1 MFNVGHDRNRHDNSI
16 DDPSFLYS
24 EHHGLL
30 EDTILTPDSDFKFEA
45 RGSKADIHGFGLLDN
60 IGIYKQYNDSGSSSI
75 HQGEIN
81 GSPEYGGSHL
91 TPGDDL
97 SMTAS
102 TFNGMNGSAYT
113 ASQSPIPISNNVRPT
128 DNHQHFQPIGNIKEK
143 STSNVPLSP
152 IQQQLLEASP
162 HLDDQGRYAS
172 LKRKR

>member
-1 MFNVGHDRNRHDNSI
+1 MFSVGHGRNRHDNAI
-16 DDPSFLYS
+16 DDPPFLYP

-30 EDTILTPDSDFKFEA
+30 EDTILTPESDFKFEA
-45 RGSKADIHGFGLLDN
+45 RSSKADIHAFGLLDN
-60 IGIYKQYNDSGSSSI
+60 LAIYKQYNDSGSSSM
-75 HQGEIN
+75 HQGERN
-81 GSPEYGGSHL
+81 GSPDYGGSHL

-128 DNHQHFQPIGNIKEK
+128 GNHEYLQQIGDIKGK
-143 STSNVPLSP
+143 ITLNVPLSP

-162 HLDDQGRYAS
+162 QPDDEGIYAS